1 MAFRNCDIA
10 TRSPPPKNG
19 AFFAL
24 EIGLSPR
31 IAVLRTVAYGALVA
45 NSRVSML
52 RRICCHHAT
61 SREGQRQQISSC
73 ALCGRAD
80 F

>member
-31 IAVLRTVAYGALVA
+31 IAVLRTVA
-45 NSRVSML
+45 
-52 RRICCHHAT
+52 C
-61 SREGQRQQISSC
+61 GQIGNTGTFRSKPRH
-73 ALCGRAD
+73 GRASGRLALRYLCD
-80 F
+80 SI